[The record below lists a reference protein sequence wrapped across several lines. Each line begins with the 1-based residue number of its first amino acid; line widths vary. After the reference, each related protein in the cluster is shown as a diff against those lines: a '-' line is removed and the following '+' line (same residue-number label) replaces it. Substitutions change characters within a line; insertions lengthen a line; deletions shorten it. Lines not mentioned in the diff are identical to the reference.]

1 MKKSLLS
8 IIILFATLFSFNEL
22 GSNIMQIDSN
32 DLKSNTVF
40 EQHIEDDTAELDISL
55 NLEDISVLPLIVT
68 RSAQPLI
75 KNAITI
81 WKPPVN
87 A

>member
-1 MKKSLLS
+1 MRKSLLT
-8 IIILFATLFSFNEL
+8 IIIIFSTLFSFNEL
-22 GSNIMQIDSN
+22 GRNMMQIEND
-32 DLKSNTVF
+32 DLKSSTVF

-55 NLEDISVLPLIVT
+55 NLDDTSILPLIVT

-75 KNAITI
+75 KNALTI